1 MGVAD
6 DHMCVHP
13 EGREARL
20 GSEKLQSAV
29 TRAALREIIQLTQFK
44 ELSEQIM
51 VEDNE
56 RFKDEEVA
64 ALHRLRAGPGLF
76 GCHCGLKKGT
86 LHSFCQ
92 WLLRYEGCL
101 TLRNWTCLTT
111 IYST

>member
-64 ALHRLRAGPGLF
+64 ALHRLRAGVIRM
-76 GCHCGLKKGT
+76 
-86 LHSFCQ
+86 S
-92 WLLRYEGCL
+92 LR
-101 TLRNWTCLTT
+101 
-111 IYST
+111 S